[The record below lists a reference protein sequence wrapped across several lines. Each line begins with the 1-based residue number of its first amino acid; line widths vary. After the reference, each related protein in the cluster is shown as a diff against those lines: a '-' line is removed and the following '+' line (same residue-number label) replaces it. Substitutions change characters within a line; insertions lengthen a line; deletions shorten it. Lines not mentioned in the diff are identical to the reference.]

1 MDSLEALG
9 KFSRCKRRRKNTP
22 WWKGSGICKR
32 ARGPRKAVR
41 FGGVQAGRTRA
52 FGSCVGFPSP
62 LLAVVLKMGL
72 MQIVAPCFTL
82 MVACT
87 ARREKAILCCILK
100 NICVQDAEN
109 GDEMEDVAA
118 AAEAAN
124 GEWDDNEDVQ
134 GSGEAGCSE
143 GSASIFE
150 LYYRAQEL
158 LESEDE
164 WNEFMESLR
173 RPLPVTFRVNRG
185 LHSPGPTLTRI
196 SQKERWR
203 KRV

>member
-1 MDSLEALG
+1 MNSL
-9 KFSRCKRRRKNTP
+9 KRRRKNTP

-32 ARGPRKAVR
+32 ARGPRRAVR
-41 FGGVQAGRTRA
+41 FVGVQAVRTRV
-52 FGSCVGFPSP
+52 FGSCVGFPSS
-62 LLAVVLKMGL
+62 LFAVVLKMGL

-82 MVACT
+82 MAACT

-100 NICVQDAEN
+100 EIYVQDAEN
-109 GDEMEDVAA
+109 GDEVEDVAA
-118 AAEAAN
+118 AAAN
-124 GEWDDNEDVQ
+124 GEWDDTADVQ

-196 SQKERWR
+196 SQEERGR

>member
-1 MDSLEALG
+1 MLATSP
-9 KFSRCKRRRKNTP
+9 RCKRRRKNTP

-41 FGGVQAGRTRA
+41 FGGVQAGRTRV
-52 FGSCVGFPSP
+52 FWSSVGFPSP

-72 MQIVAPCFTL
+72 MQIVAPCVTL
-82 MVACT
+82 MAPCT
-87 ARREKAILCCILK
+87 ERREKAILCCILK
-100 NICVQDAEN
+100 EIYVQDAEN
-109 GDEMEDVAA
+109 VDEVEDVAA
-118 AAEAAN
+118 AAQAAN
-124 GEWDDNEDVQ
+124 GEWDDNADVQ
-134 GSGEAGCSE
+134 GSGEAGYSE
-143 GSASIFE
+143 GSSSIFE
-150 LYYRAQEL
+150 LYYRAQDL

-196 SQKERWR
+196 SQEERGR

>member
-1 MDSLEALG
+1 ML
-9 KFSRCKRRRKNTP
+9 
-22 WWKGSGICKR
+22 
-32 ARGPRKAVR
+32 
-41 FGGVQAGRTRA
+41 
-52 FGSCVGFPSP
+52 
-62 LLAVVLKMGL
+62 L
-72 MQIVAPCFTL
+72 MQIVAQYFTL
-82 MVACT
+82 MAPCT
-87 ARREKAILCCILK
+87 ARREKAILCCRLK
-100 NICVQDAEN
+100 EIYEQDAEN
-109 GDEMEDVAA
+109 GDEVEDVAA
-118 AAEAAN
+118 AAEAAS
-124 GEWDDNEDVQ
+124 GEWDDNTDVQ
-134 GSGEAGCSE
+134 GSGFAGCSD